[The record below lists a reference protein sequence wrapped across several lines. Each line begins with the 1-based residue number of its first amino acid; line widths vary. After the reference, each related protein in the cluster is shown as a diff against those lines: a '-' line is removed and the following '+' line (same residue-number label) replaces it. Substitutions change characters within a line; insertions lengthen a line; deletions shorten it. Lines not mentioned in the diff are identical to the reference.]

1 MGYNKYKI
9 RKLRKDDMD
18 KFVKQSIDARKNAMA
33 ASYNLDANAKKRI
46 DTLFVDI
53 EKLGEKCKDA
63 AEFEAE
69 FQKSPLNQK
78 YLALFTEIA
87 TTSQPKAVASTTDT
101 EKAKNELEKQVAGGM
116 VAGAAE
122 SALNQAVHTVVPT
135 RAAVHQKAY
144 DEVRDIPV
152 VGEAINIKEKA
163 SYLAH
168 LGKVFGK
175 GKKGKEEK

>member
-1 MGYNKYKI
+1 
-9 RKLRKDDMD
+9 MD

-33 ASYNLDANAKKRI
+33 ASYNLDANAKKKV

-53 EKLGEKCKDA
+53 EELGEKCKDA

-78 YLALFTEIA
+78 YLDLFTEIA
-87 TTSQPKAVASTTDT
+87 TTSQPKAVASAADT
-101 EKAKNELEKQVAGGM
+101 KKVKSDLKKQVAGGM

-144 DEVRDIPV
+144 DEARDIPV
-152 VGEAINIKEKA
+152 VGEAIDVAQKA

-175 GKKGKEEK
+175 KKKKEEE